1 MKKIYQ
7 KSEIWFAIIWIIIYV
22 FGASA
27 ADSISKSIGLAKVI
41 TLPFL
46 LITGGFLL
54 IWIKKNGLME
64 YYGLCKTPFP
74 AKKFLYW
81 IPLFVIFSI
90 NLWFG
95 VTLKTGIAEAI
106 VYVCFM
112 LCVGFVEEIIFRG
125 LLFKAMSRD
134 NIKSAVIVSSVTF
147 GLGHIVNLINGNGE
161 LLPTILQICYAIAVG
176 FLFVV
181 LFYRGKSL
189 IPCILAHSIN
199 NALST
204 FANKANITDIKQIWS
219 SAILCILSV
228 AYALII
234 MRNIPNK
241 DDNGTIS

>member
-22 FGASA
+22 FGSSA
-27 ADSISKSIGLAKVI
+27 ADSISESIGLAKVI
-41 TLPFL
+41 TFPFL
-46 LITGGFLL
+46 LLTGSFLF

-64 YYGLCKTPFP
+64 YYGLCKTPFS
-74 AKKFLYW
+74 ARKFLFW

-95 VTLKTGIAEAI
+95 VTVNTGIAEM
-106 VYVCFM
+106 VLYFCFM
-112 LCVGFVEEIIFRG
+112 LCVGIVEEIIFRG
-125 LLFKAMSRD
+125 LLFKAMSHD
-134 NIKSAVIVSSVTF
+134 NLKSAVIVSSITF
-147 GLGHIVNLINGNGE
+147 GLGHIVNLINGRSE
-161 LLPTILQICYAIAVG
+161 LLPTILQICYAMAVG
-176 FLFVV
+176 FLFVE

-204 FANKANITDIKQIWS
+204 IANKANITDIKQILS

-228 AYALII
+228 AYALLI

-241 DDNGTIS
+241 DENGTI